1 MTKTLTNDRKIEI
14 RTIDKTVH
22 QLVGKEQD
30 YGLSYDPK
38 PYDEI
43 ETSND
48 STIDDILDTLSEKEK
63 TVIVG
68 RFFKRQTLEAIGRE
82 MGVTKE
88 VIRQREAKALRKLRH
103 PERINK
109 LKKIARHFGFINED
123 EQSTIEC
130 QRKQIEEDCQSWK
143 ERVEE
148 RAKMREEFEKLL
160 SVESPISHKLLFPEL
175 YQNA

>member
-14 RTIDKTVH
+14 RTIDKTIH

-30 YGLSYDPK
+30 YGLSYDSK

-48 STIDDILDTLSEKEK
+48 STIDDILETLSEKEK

-68 RFFKRQTLEAIGRE
+68 RFFKRQALEAIGRE

-123 EQSTIEC
+123 EQSTIER

-148 RAKMREEFEKLL
+148 RAKIREEFKKLL
-160 SVESPISHKLLFPEL
+160 SVESPISYKLLFPEL
-175 YQNA
+175 SQNA

>member
-1 MTKTLTNDRKIEI
+1 MTKTLTNERIIEL

-22 QLVGKEQD
+22 QLVGKEHY
-30 YGLSYDPK
+30 YGLSYDTK

-43 ETSND
+43 ETNID
-48 STIDDILDTLSEKEK
+48 STIDDVLDTLSEKEK

-68 RFFKRQTLEAIGRE
+68 RFFKHQTLEAIGRE

-88 VIRQREAKALRKLRH
+88 VIRQREAKALRKLRQ

-123 EQSTIEC
+123 ERSTIER
-130 QRKQIEEDCQSWK
+130 QRKQIDEDCQSWK
-143 ERVEE
+143 ERVEQ
-148 RAKMREEFEKLL
+148 RAKMREAFEQLL
-160 SVESPISHKLLFPEL
+160 SPISHKLLFPEL
-175 YQNA
+175 YQNV